1 VTKASE
7 IRIPAN
13 EIAVRRTTE
22 SSIAVVGNPN
32 SGKSTL
38 FNRLTGLKQRIGN
51 YPGVTVERHVGILS
65 YDGKQTEL
73 VDLPGTHSLSAHS
86 LEEQIAVDVI
96 LGRLESTDSPD
107 GILAVL
113 DATNLY
119 QGLFL
124 IQQLIDLE
132 LPMFVAL
139 TMTDAA
145 VQSGIDIDVDALS
158 QALGGVRI
166 CSVVATTGFGLD
178 KLRAAVTELPGIS
191 AAQKLSVWPELTAAA
206 ERLRGVANNELSF
219 AECER
224 LLVDGITER
233 NQSFASSLS
242 EAAVTELARSRR
254 EMFGDE
260 PPVAVEARVR
270 YDWVRGILQSVQR

>member
-7 IRIPAN
+7 IRIPSN
-13 EIAVRRTTE
+13 EIAVRRTPE

-65 YDGKQTEL
+65 FDGKQTQL

-96 LGRLESTDSPD
+96 LGRMESSDSPD

-119 QGLFL
+119 LGLFL
-124 IQQLIDLE
+124 IQQLVFL
-132 LPMFVAL
+132 
-139 TMTDAA
+139 
-145 VQSGIDIDVDALS
+145 
-158 QALGGVRI
+158 
-166 CSVVATTGFGLD
+166 
-178 KLRAAVTELPGIS
+178 
-191 AAQKLSVWPELTAAA
+191 
-206 ERLRGVANNELSF
+206 
-219 AECER
+219 
-224 LLVDGITER
+224 
-233 NQSFASSLS
+233 
-242 EAAVTELARSRR
+242 
-254 EMFGDE
+254 
-260 PPVAVEARVR
+260 
-270 YDWVRGILQSVQR
+270 